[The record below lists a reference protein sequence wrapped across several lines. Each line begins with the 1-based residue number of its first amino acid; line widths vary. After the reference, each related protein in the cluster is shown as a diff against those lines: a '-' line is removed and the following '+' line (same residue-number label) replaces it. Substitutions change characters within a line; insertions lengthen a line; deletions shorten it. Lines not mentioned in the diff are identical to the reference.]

1 MKLLLILL
9 LTVSP
14 LRQINDFVIK
24 IELKNNGIFENYSN
38 MNFKQNIINYKDYF
52 IIRIENTN
60 FYSLN
65 LNYKIKLNRKWM
77 KTADQKLRELAIK
90 IYDKSIYL
98 KDYFDYLS
106 LYLKDIEYTENNLP
120 QDANSVIANKKA
132 HCIGF
137 SNLASE
143 LLNAI
148 SIKNRFIR
156 GFYLK
161 KINKNT
167 LKPIPHRWLEII
179 FDNNGRFFYDP
190 QYQGFSYNYL
200 VIKKNKNFNKIRV
213 FNTKIIKIKKKM
225 IF

>member
-1 MKLLLILL
+1 MKLLLILF

-14 LRQINDFVIK
+14 LRQINDFIIK
-24 IELKNNGIFENYSN
+24 IDLKNNGIFENYSN
-38 MNFKQNIINYKDYF
+38 MNFKQNIINHDNYF
-52 IIRIENTN
+52 IIKIENTN

-65 LNYKIKLNRKWM
+65 LNYKIKLNHEWLKN
-77 KTADQKLRELAIK
+77 ANQKLKELAIK
-90 IYDKSIYL
+90 IYNKSTYL

-106 LYLKDIEYTENNLP
+106 LYLKDIEYTENDLP
-120 QDANSVIANKKA
+120 QDANSVIVNNKA
-132 HCIGF
+132 HCIGY

-161 KINKNT
+161 KINNDT
-167 LKPIPHRWLEII
+167 FKPIPHRWLEII
-179 FDNNGRFFYDP
+179 FDNNEKFFYDP

-200 VIKKNKNFNKIRV
+200 VINKNKNFNKIKV
-213 FNTKIIKIKKKM
+213 FNTKVIKIKKKM